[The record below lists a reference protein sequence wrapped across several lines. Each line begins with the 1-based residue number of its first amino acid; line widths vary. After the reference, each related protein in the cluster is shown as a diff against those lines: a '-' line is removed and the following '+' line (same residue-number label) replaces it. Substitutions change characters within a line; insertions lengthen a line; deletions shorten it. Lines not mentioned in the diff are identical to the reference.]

1 MQADQGFTNIDTPLP
16 AEALINFG
24 LLGIPLFAAA
34 FGLICRIFD
43 EWYAL
48 SERRRRVGVASIAF
62 PFFIGMVVFTTRGDL
77 MSAMAFSI
85 AMAVCTLPLIIGSG
99 GARLASNH
107 PQSVSA

>member
-1 MQADQGFTNIDTPLP
+1 MQADQEFTNIDAPLP

-34 FGLICRIFD
+34 FGLICRLFD

-48 SERRRRVGVASIAF
+48 SERRRPVGLAPITF

-77 MSAMAFSI
+77 MSSMAFSI
-85 AMAVCTLPLIIGSG
+85 AIAVCTLPLIIGSRR
-99 GARLASNH
+99 ARLES
-107 PQSVSA
+107 SD